1 MKSITEAIKAHGA
14 LSGNARLYRVTGQ
27 GRASLFVVSNSPARA
42 ALSVV
47 TVEAVS
53 AKEINQAL
61 MAEITKDSEKEP
73 NNEQS

>member
-1 MKSITEAIKAHGA
+1 MKSITEAIKSHGA
-14 LSGNARLYRVTGQ
+14 LSGNERLYRVTGQ
-27 GRASLFVVSNSPARA
+27 GRSSLFVVSNSPARA

-61 MAEITKDSEKEP
+61 MAEITKDSENES
-73 NNEQS
+73 NNEE

>member
-1 MKSITEAIKAHGA
+1 MKSITEAIKAHGP
-14 LSGNARLYRVTGQ
+14 LSDNERLYRVKQ
-27 GRASLFVVSNSPARA
+27 GLATTFVVSNSPGQA

-61 MAEITKDSEKEP
+61 MLAFTSKDSEKES
-73 NNEQS
+73 NIEE

>member
-1 MKSITEAIKAHGA
+1 MKSITEAIKSHGA
-14 LSGNARLYRVTGQ
+14 LGGNERLYRVTQGQ
-27 GRASLFVVSNSPARA
+27 TTAFVVSNSPGQA

-61 MAEITKDSEKEP
+61 MLAITSKDSEKEP